1 MKIRRIQLSQKSG
14 EPVSGAEQDLCL
26 YFFRSPVTF
35 VSDGAERAFGG
46 SVVVIC
52 DGDRQS
58 FRGRS
63 GRGLLFD
70 AVSFRM
76 NTADRQ
82 YLSSMNVPMNTPIEL
97 PDDFVISNALR
108 SLKLQ
113 WDQAVSRRSELADIY
128 MRLIFIE
135 LESIRNAKTST
146 GQRHIPKYRQL
157 KQLRDAIYSDPVSE
171 RSVDEVCGWLD
182 ISRSYFHRLY
192 TAAFG
197 VTFSQDVIACRLDYA
212 AELLTTTDMS
222 VSAVAEQC
230 GYESDAYFMRQFRQH
245 RGCTPTEYR
254 RKIKD
259 EK

>member
-1 MKIRRIQLSQKSG
+1 MKIRKIQLSQKSG
-14 EPVSGAEQDLCL
+14 EPVSGAEQDVCL
-26 YFFRSPVTF
+26 YLFRSPVTV
-35 VSDGAERAFGG
+35 VSDGAERVFGG

-52 DGDRQS
+52 DGKHLN

-97 PDDFVISNALR
+97 PDDFVISTALR

-135 LESIRNAKTST
+135 LESIRNAKTSA

-197 VTFSQDVIACRLDYA
+197 VTFSQDVIAGRLDYA

-222 VSAVAEQC
+222 VSAVAEKC